1 MKRSVKTLLTLV
13 LALVFLFSTVQ
24 YLKSRQEKA
33 QGNSTYEEALTLA
46 VSTRQDVSQPTP
58 VTETPAAEPQ
68 WVAAPVWWDGS

>member
-13 LALVFLFSTVQ
+13 LALVFLFSTLQ

-33 QGNSTYEEALTLA
+33 QGNSTYEEALALA

-58 VTETPAAEPQ
+58 VTDRKS
-68 WVAAPVWWDGS
+68 VV